1 MEQIEIEAMLE
12 AVLFAHADP
21 IGPEKLAA
29 VLELPQ
35 SLVARGLEGLQK
47 RYRRPESGLELLCL
61 EGHWQLATKNQ
72 YGPWV
77 RKALETR
84 KAVPL
89 SNAAMETLTV
99 IAYNEQVRGVDSS
112 SSVSGLLEK
121 GLIEEAGRLDLPG
134 RPVSFRTTDHFLRV
148 FGLSSLADL
157 PPVRPE
163 DEGKEGSQ

>member
-35 SLVARGLEGLQK
+35 SLVARGLERLQK

-99 IAYNEQVRGVDSS
+99 IAYNQPGFLLQCVRSAGKGADRGGGPAGSAGASGELQDHRPLFAGVRAEQ
-112 SSVSGLLEK
+112 
-121 GLIEEAGRLDLPG
+121 PG
-134 RPVSFRTTDHFLRV
+134 RPAA
-148 FGLSSLADL
+148 G
-157 PPVRPE
+157 PP
-163 DEGKEGSQ
+163 GG